1 MQVWWVLIT
10 CTLCALPF
18 TIWEFKQQEYSGRYV
33 GERRFLPS
41 RPFCPLLSHAT
52 VVLLCADGDVGA
64 AGWVVA
70 GIFVILTLPISIYQV
85 RRTGFSATGSR
96 FMRLLVSPV
105 SSMRAI
111 QHDCSPNACLT
122 MAGWSALD
130 QGLVGHVS
138 VL

>member
-1 MQVWWVLIT
+1 MEPEGRAVVQVWWVLIT

-33 GERRFLPS
+33 GERCFFPS
-41 RPFCPLLSHAT
+41 RLPLLSHAT

-85 RRTGFSATGSR
+85 RRTGFSATGTR
-96 FMRLLVSPV
+96 FTQLLVSPV

-111 QHDCSPNACLT
+111 
-122 MAGWSALD
+122 
-130 QGLVGHVS
+130 
-138 VL
+138 